1 MSVHPK
7 AVSFIIDLPF
17 HVKQCVISL
26 KGCIPFETA
35 LRFCMAFQ
43 NNAPVQK
50 NSASLRWIRGEIGLV
65 SQELVLF
72 GSTIKDN
79 IAYGKNDATLEEI
92 KDAVQLANASNFY
105 AGAQLVESGKV
116 TFAEAFRIFYGVS
129 LTATVIS
136 QSGGLVP
143 DSTEAKTGASS
154 IVALFDRQSKID
166 SSNNSGMTLV
176 LIQKVVQLYKRK
188 CEGPV
193 RAGIKEGLLSSARFG
208 FSMFCW
214 YYAYAVSFYAGARL
228 IESGEV
234 TFAEV
239 LQVFY
244 GLVFTVNTLY
254 RSIDLVPDSTKAKTG
269 ASSIFA
275 LLDRKSKIDSS
286 DNSRMT
292 LDNLK
297 ENIEFQLSKS
307 TLIKK

>member
-1 MSVHPK
+1 MQFNLPMHP
-7 AVSFIIDLPF
+7 S
-17 HVKQCVISL
+17 SL
-26 KGCIPFETA
+26 INCH
-35 LRFCMAFQ
+35 
-43 NNAPVQK
+43 
-50 NSASLRWIRGEIGLV
+50 S
-65 SQELVLF
+65 
-72 GSTIKDN
+72 
-79 IAYGKNDATLEEI
+79 
-92 KDAVQLANASNFY
+92 FY

-176 LIQKVVQLYKRK
+176 LIQVKEKVVQLYKRK

>member
-1 MSVHPK
+1 MYHLCYPARPNESIFDAFSVSIPK
-7 AVSFIIDLPF
+7 GTTTTLVGRSGSTKST
-17 HVKQCVISL
+17 V
-26 KGCIPFETA
+26 
-35 LRFCMAFQ
+35 
-43 NNAPVQK
+43 
-50 NSASLRWIRGEIGLV
+50 IGLIV
-65 SQELVLF
+65 S
-72 GSTIKDN
+72 
-79 IAYGKNDATLEEI
+79 
-92 KDAVQLANASNFY
+92 FY

-297 ENIEFQLSKS
+297 ENIEFQLSKIYVYAALVGESGRGKS
-307 TLIKK
+307 TAISLLQRFYDLDSSLITLDGIEIQKLNVKWL

>member
-1 MSVHPK
+1 M
-7 AVSFIIDLPF
+7 INRTT
-17 HVKQCVISL
+17 VIVTHRLS
-26 KGCIPFETA
+26 TV
-35 LRFCMAFQ
+35 R
-43 NNAPVQK
+43 NANTIVQK
-50 NSASLRWIRGEIGLV
+50 KCEVPVRAGIKEGLLGGAGYGFSILCLYSV
-65 SQELVLF
+65 Y
-72 GSTIKDN
+72 TI
-79 IAYGKNDATLEEI
+79 
-92 KDAVQLANASNFY
+92 SFY

-176 LIQKVVQLYKRK
+176 LIQVSFSCRNYTRMRVKLLVKQLEVSEQWFLSLQKR
-188 CEGPV
+188 
-193 RAGIKEGLLSSARFG
+193 
-208 FSMFCW
+208 
-214 YYAYAVSFYAGARL
+214 SFYAGARL
-228 IESGEV
+228 IESREV

-297 ENIEFQLSKS
+297 ENIEFQHVSFNYPS
-307 TLIKK
+307 RP